1 MMYLIFLGRWT
12 TYHIMFD
19 KSSDE
24 PGVYYNI
31 KNALQDYNIEIVHLN
46 SFKIIA
52 GPSAAELKAIWSLID
67 SPKTDNIGAKTG
79 LSQSIAIA
87 DLHLPFEVRYQL
99 EVCISHGII
108 NEHNITPEFINALA
122 DLTRRDQTRARNVLE
137 YATEQEKHI
146 FDPMLIL
153 NDKEALAYSS
163 KSKIPNYCAYS
174 RKAII
179 TPTTIYYS
187 SPAVETTNRVIRKYT
202 QLYGDRFLRVQFT
215 DEKSEVRKS
224 RDGMKNQTLTLLG
237 SHQFLY

>member
-1 MMYLIFLGRWT
+1 
-12 TYHIMFD
+12 MFD
-19 KSSDE
+19 KSRDE
-24 PGVYYNI
+24 PGVYDNI
-31 KNALQDYNIEIVHLN
+31 QNALQDYNIEIVHLDC
-46 SFKIIA
+46 FKSIA
-52 GPSAAELKAIWSLID
+52 GPSTAEIESIWSLID
-67 SPKTDNIGAKTG
+67 SPKLDKIGAETG

-108 NEHNITPEFINALA
+108 NEHNITSEFVNALA
-122 DLTRRDQTRARNVLE
+122 DMTRRDQAKARNVLE
-137 YATEQEKHI
+137 FVMEQEKHI

-153 NDKEALAYSS
+153 TDQEALAYSS

-174 RKAII
+174 RKATI

-224 RDGMKNQTLTLLG
+224 RDRMKNQKLTASG
-237 SHQFLY
+237 RHQSLY